1 MTQRTHHSKSPT
13 VPEGLRKQA
22 EETKQGLGRTVDAL
36 AAATTDVKAKAAH
49 TTEQAK
55 AMASQAGDMLQE
67 QTPELLKQKAEQGA
81 EAARNNRVPLVLATA
96 VGATALWLML
106 RRKEK

>member
-1 MTQRTHHSKSPT
+1 MTQRTHQSKSPA
-13 VPEGLRKQA
+13 VSKGLRKHA

-49 TTEQAK
+49 TTDQAK
-55 AMASQAGDMLQE
+55 ELAGQAGDKLQE
-67 QTPELLKQKAEQGA
+67 QTPELLKQKAGRGA
-81 EAARNNRVPLVLATA
+81 EAARNNRVLLLAATA
-96 VGATALWLML
+96 GVTALWLVF

>member
-1 MTQRTHHSKSPT
+1 MTRRTHHSKSPAA
-13 VPEGLRKQA
+13 PERLRKHA

-49 TTEQAK
+49 TTDQAK
-55 AMASQAGDMLQE
+55 VMASQAGDRLQE
-67 QTPELLKQKAEQGA
+67 QTPELLRQKAGQGA
-81 EAARNNRVPLVLATA
+81 EAARNNRGLLLATA
-96 VGATALWLML
+96 VGVTALWLVF

>member
-1 MTQRTHHSKSPT
+1 MTQRTHQSKSPAI
-13 VPEGLRKQA
+13 PEGLRKQA

-49 TTEQAK
+49 TTDQAK
-55 AMASQAGDMLQE
+55 AMASQAGDRLQE
-67 QTPELLKQKAEQGA
+67 QTPELLKQKAGQGA
-81 EAARNNRVPLVLATA
+81 EAARDNRVLLLAGA
-96 VGATALWLML
+96 AAATALWLVL

>member
-1 MTQRTHHSKSPT
+1 MTRRTHHLKSPAA
-13 VPEGLRKQA
+13 PERLRKHA

-49 TTEQAK
+49 TTDQAK
-55 AMASQAGDMLQE
+55 AMAGQAGDKLQE
-67 QTPELLKQKAEQGA
+67 QTPELLRQKAGQGA
-81 EAARNNRVPLVLATA
+81 EAARNNRGLLLATA
-96 VGATALWLML
+96 VGVTALWLVF

>member
-1 MTQRTHHSKSPT
+1 MTQRTHHSKSPA
-13 VPEGLRKQA
+13 VPNGVRKHA

-49 TTEQAK
+49 TADQAK
-55 AMASQAGDMLQE
+55 AMAGQAGDKIQE
-67 QTPELLKQKAEQGA
+67 QTPELLKQKAGQGA
-81 EAARNNRVPLVLATA
+81 EAARKNRGLLLATA
-96 VGATALWLML
+96 AAVTALWLMF

>member
-1 MTQRTHHSKSPT
+1 MTRRTHHLKSPAA
-13 VPEGLRKQA
+13 PERLRKHA

-49 TTEQAK
+49 TTDQAK
-55 AMASQAGDMLQE
+55 AMASQAGDKLQE
-67 QTPELLKQKAEQGA
+67 QTPELLRQKAGQGA
-81 EAARNNRVPLVLATA
+81 EAARNNRGLLLATA
-96 VGATALWLML
+96 VGVTALWLVF

>member
-1 MTQRTHHSKSPT
+1 MTRRTHHSKSPAA
-13 VPEGLRKQA
+13 PERLRKHA

-49 TTEQAK
+49 TTDQAK
-55 AMASQAGDMLQE
+55 VMASQAGDRIQE
-67 QTPELLKQKAEQGA
+67 QTPELLRQKAGQGA
-81 EAARNNRVPLVLATA
+81 EAARNNRGLLLATA
-96 VGATALWLML
+96 VGVTVLWLVF